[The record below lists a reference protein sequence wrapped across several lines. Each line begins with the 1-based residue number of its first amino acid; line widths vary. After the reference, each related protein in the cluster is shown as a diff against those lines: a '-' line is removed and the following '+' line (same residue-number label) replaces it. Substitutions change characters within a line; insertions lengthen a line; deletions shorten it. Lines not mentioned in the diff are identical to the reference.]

1 MTTDATEHAIL
12 AVWRIERARLIAAL
26 ARIMQGDVGFA
37 EELCQDALVAA
48 LERWPATGIPDNP
61 SAWLMTAAKR
71 KALDQLRRH
80 RVRERV
86 HDALVHDL
94 EAEQNAM
101 PDLDSALDDNIGDET
116 LRMMFSACHPLLSPD
131 VRVALTL
138 RLVGGLQTKE
148 IANAFLEP
156 LDTVTKRIARA
167 KKTLAN
173 AAKDEGPPDAAQLSQ
188 RLSSVLEVIYVI
200 FSEGYAASRGDQW
213 MRPQL
218 CAEALRL
225 GRMLA
230 AIAPFEPEAH
240 GLLALMEI
248 QASRAPARH
257 DANGEPVLLLDQ
269 DRRRWD
275 QLLLRR
281 GLQALARAE
290 KLGGRGGYYV
300 LQASIAACHGHAIH
314 AGETDW
320 KRIAALY
327 AELAEMTQSPIVELN
342 RAVAVS
348 MCKGPEAGL
357 AIVDALLDE
366 PCLKDFHLL
375 AAVRGDLLERV
386 GRAEEARE
394 AFKRAALLTRNLH
407 ERKIMTARAARLS

>member
-1 MTTDATEHAIL
+1 
-12 AVWRIERARLIAAL
+12 
-26 ARIMQGDVGFA
+26 
-37 EELCQDALVAA
+37 
-48 LERWPATGIPDNP
+48 
-61 SAWLMTAAKR
+61 
-71 KALDQLRRH
+71 
-80 RVRERV
+80 
-86 HDALVHDL
+86 
-94 EAEQNAM
+94 
-101 PDLDSALDDNIGDET
+101 
-116 LRMMFSACHPLLSPD
+116 
-131 VRVALTL
+131 
-138 RLVGGLQTKE
+138 
-148 IANAFLEP
+148 
-156 LDTVTKRIARA
+156 
-167 KKTLAN
+167 
-173 AAKDEGPPDAAQLSQ
+173 
-188 RLSSVLEVIYVI
+188 
-200 FSEGYAASRGDQW
+200 
-213 MRPQL
+213 
-218 CAEALRL
+218 
-225 GRMLA
+225 
-230 AIAPFEPEAH
+230 
-240 GLLALMEI
+240 
-248 QASRAPARH
+248 
-257 DANGEPVLLLDQ
+257 VLLLDQ

-375 AAVRGDLLERV
+375 AAARGDLLERV